1 MKITGVETFVLS
13 SRRMLVK
20 ISTDEGVAG
29 WGEPVLE
36 GWVLAVR
43 GAVERMAEHLL
54 GRDPRQ
60 ITRLWQLMARGG
72 FYRDGAVLASAVAGL
87 DQALWDLTGRWHD
100 TPIHELLGGPCRD
113 RVRVYSHANTHGRT
127 GDPETARRLV
137 AAGITMIKVAP
148 EDITE
153 FLDTPDQVTRV
164 VDQLTEMRETVGG
177 NIDIAL
183 DLHGRHSVAGSIRL
197 LRELEPLMLAFVEEP
212 LRPEHTHRLRDITS
226 STTVP
231 IATGERLYSRA
242 DFRPAIAAGITIA
255 QPDLSHAGGITECFR
270 IATMA
275 EIDDVQIAPHCPL
288 GPVALAACLQLDL
301 AVPNTFVQEQGL
313 GLHEPD
319 TADLELLLNPEV
331 LTLVDGCVPR
341 LTGPGLGIDINEEA
355 VRQAIV
361 TGPIKGGS
369 PTWQSADGGFAEW

>member
-13 SRRMLVK
+13 TRRMLVK
-20 ISTDEGVAG
+20 VSTDEGVSG

-43 GAVERMAEHLL
+43 GAIERMSEHLL

-87 DQALWDLTGRWHD
+87 DQALWDLTGHWYD

-113 RVRVYSHANTHGRT
+113 RVRVYSHANIRGRT
-127 GDPETARRLV
+127 GDVEAARRLV

-148 EDITE
+148 EDVTE
-153 FLDTPDQVTRV
+153 FLDSPANVSRV
-164 VDQLTEMRETVGG
+164 VDELTELREAVG
-177 NIDIAL
+177 NNTDIAL

-197 LRELEPLMLAFVEEP
+197 LQRLEPLTLAFVEEP
-212 LRPEHTHRLRDITS
+212 LRPEHTHRLHDITH

-242 DFRPAIAAGITIA
+242 DFRPAIDAGIAIA

-275 EIDDVQIAPHCPL
+275 ETSDVQIAPHCPL
-288 GPVALAACLQLDL
+288 GPVAFAACLQLDL
-301 AVPNTFVQEQGL
+301 AIPNAYVQEQGL
-313 GLHEPD
+313 GLHDLD
-319 TADLELLLNPEV
+319 TADVGLVSNPEA
-331 LTLVDGCVPR
+331 LALVDGAVPR
-341 LTGPGLGIDINEEA
+341 LTGPGLGIEINEEA
-355 VRQAIV
+355 VRHATLPRPV
-361 TGPIKGGS
+361 TGGS
-369 PTWQSADGGFAEW
+369 PTWQTADGGFAEW